1 MFYSK
6 ENNWIKV
13 IYPQKIKL
21 NKYYIFLIILVINFF
36 VISRCSGV
44 ISIILLISSLI
55 IHVRIFK
62 YLRKNKNYFSEQIE
76 DNLIYMISSMKLYD
90 EDYSEVTKN
99 GKTTREKFVS
109 RAIRMSF
116 KVEKN
121 KVIIRVYR
129 DGDRFTKISS
139 SKDFSETLEATI
151 GMELEKVLKE
161 ISYIDYI
168 FLRYRDKRIEVSSG
182 VKLANGTK
190 MRITENLVFDISKVS
205 HGLTIGSTGSGKSFF
220 VNSKVLS
227 YAQMSDIKFNSWN
240 GADIRICDPKASD
253 LYLYKFVTGFG
264 SEKVACEPNLIAKM
278 VREVSELVEQRYRE
292 MFNDISAFGKTFVD
306 FRGYPPVVI
315 FIDEYAALMKTV
327 DKKTKE
333 EIEKHLYNIVLKGRG
348 CGVFAEIILQR
359 PDTTVLSGAIRDQ
372 LQVRT
377 GLSNLSQD
385 GRQMLFGSTDI
396 EYRTVTVKGGGYIFI
411 DSVTEQP
418 VYFETPFID
427 KNFDFLGEVEK
438 INRSRLSNAKVNIIE

>member
-1 MFYSK
+1 MNINGQQTQEKYVSRVIRIFYRVD
-6 ENNWIKV
+6 ENN
-13 IYPQKIKL
+13 
-21 NKYYIFLIILVINFF
+21 IN
-36 VISRCSGV
+36 
-44 ISIILLISSLI
+44 
-55 IHVRIFK
+55 
-62 YLRKNKNYFSEQIE
+62 
-76 DNLIYMISSMKLYD
+76 
-90 EDYSEVTKN
+90 
-99 GKTTREKFVS
+99 
-109 RAIRMSF
+109 
-116 KVEKN
+116 
-121 KVIIRVYR
+121 IRVYR

-139 SKDFSETLEATI
+139 SKDFAETLEACL
-151 GMELEKVLKE
+151 GLELNQIHKE
-161 ISYIDYI
+161 ISYIDFI
-168 FLRYRDKRIEVSSG
+168 FLRYEDKRINVSVG
-182 VKLANGTK
+182 TRLAIGTK
-190 MRITENLVFDISKVS
+190 VNITESLSYDIAKIS

-220 VNSKVLS
+220 INSKILAYS
-227 YAQMSDIKFNSWN
+227 QMSDIKFNSWN

-264 SEKVACEPNLIAKM
+264 SEKVACEPNLIAKII
-278 VREVSELVEQRYRE
+278 REVSELVEKRYRE
-292 MFNDISAFGKTFVD
+292 MFNDISSFGKTFVD
-306 FRGYPPVVI
+306 FKGYPPVVI

-348 CGVFAEIILQR
+348 CGIFAEIILQR

-396 EYRTVTVKGGGYIFI
+396 EFKTVTVKGGGYIFI

-427 KNFDFLGEVEK
+427 KNFDFLGEIEK
-438 INRSRLSNAKVNIIE
+438 INQSRVNNS